1 MSMTEHPRVKLTVA
15 GLKVSYFTNRGA
27 IQAVDNI
34 SFMVDENE
42 SLGIAGESASGK
54 TTLGSSFLRAVQP
67 PGEITDGEITIDG
80 TEIVG
85 MSNAEFNKKFR
96 WKKIAMIFQ
105 GAMNALDPVYK
116 VGDQMREILLQHQSK
131 PIRDDLITESLNQVG
146 LENDVAKMY
155 PHELSGGMKQR
166 VIIAMALLL
175 KPDIVIADEPTT
187 ALDVL
192 VQAQIVNLLKR
203 LKSELG
209 MTIILI
215 THDLG
220 IISEI
225 ADKIAIMYAGQFV
238 ELGPSS
244 EIYENPKHPYTK
256 ALIAAIPR
264 LSDNK
269 KPIEFIKGNPP
280 DLSKTQV
287 GCRYFGRCPQA
298 MDICKTDPPE
308 VTVGGGFTKCW
319 LYAKH

>member
-1 MSMTEHPRVKLTVA
+1 MTEHPRVKLSVA

-146 LENDVAKMY
+146 LDNDVAKMY

-238 ELGPSS
+238 EFGPSS

>member
-1 MSMTEHPRVKLTVA
+1 MTEQSRMKLSVA
-15 GLKVSYFTNRGA
+15 GLKVSYLTNKGTIR
-27 IQAVDNI
+27 AVDDI
-34 SFMVDENE
+34 SFSIARCE

-54 TTLGSSFLRAVQP
+54 STLGSALLRALQP
-67 PGEITDGEITIDG
+67 PGKIIGGEVTIDG
-80 TEIVG
+80 SEIVR
-85 MSNAEFNKKFR
+85 MSNADFTKIFR

-116 VGDQMREILLQHQSK
+116 VGQQMREILLQHKSNSK
-131 PIRDDLITESLNQVG
+131 FDELIAESLQQVG
-146 LENDVAKMY
+146 LDKDVAKMY

-166 VIIAMALLL
+166 VVIAMALIL

-192 VQAQIVNLLKR
+192 VQAQIINLLKK
-203 LKSELG
+203 LKRELG
-209 MTIILI
+209 MTFILI

-238 ELGPSS
+238 ELGPSH

-264 LSDNK
+264 LRENNRA
-269 KPIEFIKGNPP
+269 IEFIKGNPP
-280 DLSKTQV
+280 DLSRTQP
-287 GCRYFGRCPQA
+287 GCRYIGRCPHA

-308 VTVGGGFTKCW
+308 IAVVGGFTKCW

>member
-1 MSMTEHPRVKLTVA
+1 MTEHPRVKLSVA

-146 LENDVAKMY
+146 LDNDVAKMY

>member
-1 MSMTEHPRVKLTVA
+1 MTEHPRVKLSVA

-54 TTLGSSFLRAVQP
+54 STLGSSFLRAVQP

-146 LENDVAKMY
+146 LDNDVAKMY

>member
-1 MSMTEHPRVKLTVA
+1 MTEHPRVKLTVA

-54 TTLGSSFLRAVQP
+54 STLGSSFLRAVQP

>member
-1 MSMTEHPRVKLTVA
+1 MTEHPRVKLTVA

-308 VTVGGGFTKCW
+308 VTIGGGFTKCW

>member
-1 MSMTEHPRVKLTVA
+1 MTEHPRVKLTVA

-54 TTLGSSFLRAVQP
+54 STLGSSFLRAVQP

-146 LENDVAKMY
+146 LDNDVAKMY

-308 VTVGGGFTKCW
+308 VTIGGGFTKCW

>member
-1 MSMTEHPRVKLTVA
+1 MTEQSRMKLSVA
-15 GLKVSYFTNRGA
+15 GLKVSYLTNKGTIR
-27 IQAVDNI
+27 AVDDI
-34 SFMVDENE
+34 SFSIARCE

-54 TTLGSSFLRAVQP
+54 STLGSALLRALQP
-67 PGEITDGEITIDG
+67 PGKIIGGEVTIDG
-80 TEIVG
+80 SEIVR
-85 MSNAEFNKKFR
+85 MSNADFTKIFR

-105 GAMNALDPVYK
+105 GAMNSLDPVYK
-116 VGDQMREILLQHQSK
+116 VGQQMREILLQHKSNSK
-131 PIRDDLITESLNQVG
+131 FDELIAESLQQVG
-146 LENDVAKMY
+146 LDKDVAKMY

-166 VIIAMALLL
+166 VVIAMALIL

-192 VQAQIVNLLKR
+192 VQAQIINLLKK
-203 LKSELG
+203 LKRELG
-209 MTIILI
+209 MTFILI

-238 ELGPSS
+238 ELGPSH

-264 LSDNK
+264 LRENNRA
-269 KPIEFIKGNPP
+269 IEFIKGNPP
-280 DLSKTQV
+280 DLSRTQP
-287 GCRYFGRCPQA
+287 GCRYIGRCPHA

-308 VTVGGGFTKCW
+308 IAVVGGFTKCW

>member
-1 MSMTEHPRVKLTVA
+1 MTENPLAKLSVS
-15 GLKVSYFTNRGA
+15 GLKVSYLTNRGA
-27 IQAVDNI
+27 VRAVDNI
-34 SFMVDENE
+34 SFVVDENE

-54 TTLGSSFLRAVQP
+54 STLGSALLRALQP
-67 PGEITDGEITIDG
+67 PGKIMEGKVTIDG
-80 TEIVG
+80 MEIVG
-85 MSNAEFNKKFR
+85 MSNAEFNKKYR

-131 PIRDDLITESLNQVG
+131 SEFENVIAESLKQVG
-146 LENDVAKMY
+146 LDNDVAKMY

-166 VIIAMALLL
+166 VVIAMALLL

-192 VQAQIVNLLKR
+192 VQAQIVNLLKK
-203 LKSELG
+203 LKREHG

-220 IISEI
+220 VISEI

-238 ELGPSS
+238 ELGPSY

-264 LSDNK
+264 LRESK
-269 KPIEFIKGNPP
+269 LALEFIRGNPP
-280 DLSKTQV
+280 DLSKTQA
-287 GCRYFGRCPQA
+287 GCRYLGRCPHA
-298 MDICKTDPPE
+298 MDICRSDPPE
-308 VTVGGGFTKCW
+308 ITIAGGFTKCW
-319 LYAKH
+319 LYAQH